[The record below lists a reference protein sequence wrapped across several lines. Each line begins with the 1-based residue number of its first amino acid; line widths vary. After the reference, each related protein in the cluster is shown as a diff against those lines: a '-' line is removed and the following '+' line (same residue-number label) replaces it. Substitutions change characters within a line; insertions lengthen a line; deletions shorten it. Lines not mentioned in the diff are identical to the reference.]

1 MKDDEF
7 SDMGSVK
14 ALLADARERIKE
26 AEDRS
31 KQKIEEVEQRVNATV
46 KDIYEAIDE
55 INKFKNEYLPLLKN
69 LTTSEN
75 SRRTLTLVLVG
86 SFISTVAAWILA
98 IFVYFVKSGVIK

>member
-1 MKDDEF
+1 MQNEF

-31 KQKIEEVEQRVNATV
+31 KQKIEEVEKRLNLSIQEVN
-46 KDIYEAIDE
+46 DAIDE
-55 INKFKNEYLPLLKN
+55 INKFKTEYTPLLKN
-69 LTTSEN
+69 LVTSEN

-98 IFVYFVKSGVIK
+98 IFVYFVKSGVIN